1 VLSPMAGLGYTSS
14 EAAILTG
21 DGDSEAADTN
31 LAQALRLYLGV
42 GF

>member
-1 VLSPMAGLGYTSS
+1 
-14 EAAILTG
+14 LTA

-42 GF
+42 AF